1 LNDPQQ
7 TRHHAC
13 LFGVDD
19 AAQVSLV
26 ALCGVA
32 AMQDHASFAHRTS
45 TAAGVVIT
53 VVIAGVSLYLL
64 GSWAASAYD
73 KRQRARLGLGLSL
86 TGSGKVDRAG
96 YDPTDSALLAAGSLS
111 PLTGSSSSILAEDGG
126 GDSKAFAMSRRDR
139 DRAALRDPLLDV
151 SGDS

>member
-1 LNDPQQ
+1 M
-7 TRHHAC
+7 
-13 LFGVDD
+13 
-19 AAQVSLV
+19 

-45 TAAGVVIT
+45 TATGVVIT

-86 TGSGKVDRAG
+86 TGSGKGDRAG

-111 PLTGSSSSILAEDGG
+111 PLTGSSSSILADGG

-151 SGDS
+151 SGDV